1 MLGSVSTIEPPGSV
15 TLGMAGFSLKVS
27 FILEIFSG
35 PRMERDAQWRF
46 FRIPAELPHVDASI
60 IDREVISAGVNRFAN
75 GVGHIVSHPSMG
87 DDRPAAEIQSP
98 DIFF

>member
-1 MLGSVSTIEPPGSV
+1 
-15 TLGMAGFSLKVS
+15 MAGFSLKVT

-35 PRMERDAQWRF
+35 PRMERDAHRRF
-46 FRIPAELPHVDASI
+46 FRIPAELPHVDASV